1 MSKPKAQRWW
11 PGMYERKTPQQVHS
25 EIGTAVPAFPEGQHT
40 PPSMRALDLK
50 TARLGGNGKIC
61 KPLNGGTL

>member
-1 MSKPKAQRWW
+1 
-11 PGMYERKTPQQVHS
+11 MYERKTPQQVHS